1 MKPRISLRPLL
12 ASGVLVVSVAAV
24 AAAPQQQ
31 RAPFGKVL
39 LSNDRVEVV
48 EGILTPGQAVGM
60 HRHTLAAVVL
70 FLEAATIKEALPG
83 GHTEIHERKAG
94 EVLWR
99 EAGFQHDEANV
110 GKSRMRVVVVQ
121 LK

>member
-1 MKPRISLRPLL
+1 MKLRISLRPLVTF
-12 ASGVLVVSVAAV
+12 SVLVVSVAA
-24 AAAPQQQ
+24 AAALPQQQ
-31 RAPFGKVL
+31 GAPLGKVL

-70 FLEAATIKEALPG
+70 FLEGATIKEELPD
-83 GHTEIHERKAG
+83 GHTEIHERKPG
-94 EVLWR
+94 EVVWR
-99 EAGFQHDEANV
+99 EAGFEHNEANV

>member
-1 MKPRISLRPLL
+1 MKLRISLRPLL
-12 ASGVLVVSVAAV
+12 TFGVLAVSVAAV

-31 RAPFGKVL
+31 RRRKVL

-48 EGILTPGQAVGM
+48 EGILAPSQAAGM

-70 FLEAATIKEALPG
+70 FLEAATIKEALPE
-83 GHTEIHERKAG
+83 GHTEIHERKPG
-94 EVLWR
+94 EVVWR
-99 EAGFQHDEANV
+99 EAGFRHDEANV
-110 GKSRMRVVVVQ
+110 GKSRMRVIVVQ